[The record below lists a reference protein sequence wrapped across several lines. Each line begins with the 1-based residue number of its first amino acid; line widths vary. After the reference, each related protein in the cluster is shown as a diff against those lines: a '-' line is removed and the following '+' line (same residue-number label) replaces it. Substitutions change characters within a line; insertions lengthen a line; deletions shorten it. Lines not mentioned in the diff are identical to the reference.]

1 VALPSGSWICWEIRA
16 WQANLSVALALEYEQ
31 VAKTK
36 CVQGEVTEQF
46 IDDILDRLFFRCR
59 RRPVFKTI
67 SSPPLPGHH
76 VQHQGLC
83 RRRAIRHCRRDAK
96 GISYENRGARM
107 TLNVTLP
114 DSLYKKAMEVAERE
128 RISVE
133 RVVYSALAEQMNALE
148 RLEERAARSSEDRF
162 RTALAKI
169 PDVEPPEY
177 DRLS

>member
-1 VALPSGSWICWEIRA
+1 
-16 WQANLSVALALEYEQ
+16 
-31 VAKTK
+31 
-36 CVQGEVTEQF
+36 
-46 IDDILDRLFFRCR
+46 
-59 RRPVFKTI
+59 
-67 SSPPLPGHH
+67 
-76 VQHQGLC
+76 
-83 RRRAIRHCRRDAK
+83 
-96 GISYENRGARM
+96 M

>member
-1 VALPSGSWICWEIRA
+1 
-16 WQANLSVALALEYEQ
+16 
-31 VAKTK
+31 
-36 CVQGEVTEQF
+36 
-46 IDDILDRLFFRCR
+46 
-59 RRPVFKTI
+59 
-67 SSPPLPGHH
+67 
-76 VQHQGLC
+76 
-83 RRRAIRHCRRDAK
+83 
-96 GISYENRGARM
+96 M

-128 RISVE
+128 QISVE